1 MSSLYQKV
9 SCIIHVNIRILFHKL
24 CKTFKNIIYTNTYS
38 ESSFDPFVRVYII
51 LFLASRDGVASIDLA
66 SRRRREAEP
75 VSDVIIA
82 VRIARMR
89 AAEPAD
95 VAAAE

>member
-1 MSSLYQKV
+1 MSSLCQKV
-9 SCIIHVNIRILFHKL
+9 SCIIHVNIRILKL
-24 CKTFKNIIYTNTYS
+24 CKTFKNIIYTNTYG
-38 ESSFDPFVRVYII
+38 ESSFAPFVRVYII

-66 SRRRREAEP
+66 SRRRREPEP